1 MDKFRAIT
9 AFVRVAESGG
19 FTAAGNKLGMSV
31 SAITKSVARLEDELG
46 TQLFNRTTRR
56 LATTDFGREF
66 YKRCVQI
73 LAELEDAETSVRQ
86 ANAAPKGEVRVIVPF
101 SYGRVTVVPR
111 LGEFYRRYPDVQ
123 LNISFSD
130 RPVDLIENGYDVAVR
145 VGEMSDSRLI
155 TRLLTKGPLV
165 TVASPGYIAKHG
177 KPMTPSDLDQH
188 NCVIGRYG
196 PEWTY
201 RGKNGRNMNM
211 RVRGNLSIF
220 NGDAYREAAVAGVG
234 VAQNTWWLFR
244 WDLQEGTVVPLLED
258 YQADGAPVSVVYPA
272 NRHVAAKVRA
282 FIDFLVEISKRDV
295 PKEKERAALLA
306 ELVPAKA
313 GR

>member
-1 MDKFRAIT
+1 VDKFRAIT

-73 LAELEDAETSVRQ
+73 LAELEDAETAVRQ
-86 ANAAPKGEVRVIVPF
+86 ANAAPKGEVRAIVPF

-111 LGEFYRRYPDVQ
+111 LPEFYRRYPEVQ

-155 TRLLTKGPLV
+155 TRLLTRGPLV
-165 TVASPGYIAKHG
+165 TVASPEYIAKHG
-177 KPMTPSDLDQH
+177 KPLTPSDLEQH

-196 PEWTY
+196 PEWTF

-220 NGDAYREAAVAGVG
+220 NGDSYREAAVAGIG
-234 VAQNTWWLFR
+234 IAQNTWWLFR
-244 WDLQEGTVVPLLED
+244 WDLQEGTVLPLLED

-295 PKEKERAALLA
+295 PRERSAPAP
-306 ELVPAKA
+306 ELVTAKA

>member
-1 MDKFRAIT
+1 VDKFRAIT

-56 LATTDFGREF
+56 LATTDFGKEF

-73 LAELEDAETSVRQ
+73 LAELEDAESSVRQ
-86 ANAAPKGEVRVIVPF
+86 ANTTPKGEVRAIVPF

-111 LGEFYRRYPDVQ
+111 LADFYARYPDVQ

-145 VGEMSDSRLI
+145 VGEMSDSRLV
-155 TRLLTKGPLV
+155 TRVLTKGPHI
-165 TVASPGYIAKHG
+165 TVASPKYLAQFG
-177 KPMTPSDLDQH
+177 TPKTPADVANH
-188 NCVIGRYG
+188 NCIIGRYG
-196 PEWTY
+196 PEWMF
-201 RGKNGRNMNM
+201 RAKNGRAMNV

-220 NGDAYREAAVAGVG
+220 NGDSYREAAVAGVG
-234 VAQNTWWLFR
+234 LAQNTWWLFR
-244 WDLQEGTVVPLLED
+244 WDIQQGNVVPVLED
-258 YQADGAPVSVVYPA
+258 YNAEGAPVSVVYPA

-282 FIDFLVEISKRDV
+282 FIDFLVDISKRYV
-295 PKEKERAALLA
+295 P
-306 ELVPAKA
+306 
-313 GR
+313 

>member
-56 LATTDFGREF
+56 LATTDFGKEF
-66 YKRCVQI
+66 YKRCIQI
-73 LAELEDAETSVRQ
+73 LAELEDAESSVRQ
-86 ANAAPKGEVRVIVPF
+86 ANTTPKGEVRAIVPF

-111 LGEFYRRYPDVQ
+111 LADFYARYPDVQ

-145 VGEMSDSRLI
+145 VGEMSDSRLV
-155 TRLLTKGPLV
+155 TRVLTKGPHI
-165 TVASPGYIAKHG
+165 TVASPKYLAQFG
-177 KPMTPSDLDQH
+177 TPKTPADVANH
-188 NCVIGRYG
+188 NCIIGRYG
-196 PEWTY
+196 PEWMF
-201 RGKNGRNMNM
+201 RAKNGRAMNV

-220 NGDAYREAAVAGVG
+220 NGDSYREAAVAGVG
-234 VAQNTWWLFR
+234 LAQNTWWLFR
-244 WDLQEGTVVPLLED
+244 WDIQQGNVVPVLED
-258 YQADGAPVSVVYPA
+258 YNAEGAPVSVVYPA

-282 FIDFLVEISKRDV
+282 FIDFLVDISKRYV
-295 PKEKERAALLA
+295 P
-306 ELVPAKA
+306 
-313 GR
+313 

>member
-56 LATTDFGREF
+56 LATTDFGKEF

-73 LAELEDAETSVRQ
+73 LAELEDAESSVRQ
-86 ANAAPKGEVRVIVPF
+86 ANTTPKGEVRAIVPF

-111 LGEFYRRYPDVQ
+111 LADFYARYPDVQ

-145 VGEMSDSRLI
+145 VGEMSDSRLV
-155 TRLLTKGPLV
+155 TRVLTKGPHI
-165 TVASPGYIAKHG
+165 TVASPKYLAQFG
-177 KPMTPSDLDQH
+177 TPKTPADVANH
-188 NCVIGRYG
+188 NCIIGRYG
-196 PEWTY
+196 PEWMF
-201 RGKNGRNMNM
+201 RAKNGRAMNV

-220 NGDAYREAAVAGVG
+220 NGDSYREAAVAGVG
-234 VAQNTWWLFR
+234 LAQNTWWLFR
-244 WDLQEGTVVPLLED
+244 WDIQQGNVVPVLED
-258 YQADGAPVSVVYPA
+258 YNAEGAPVSVIYPA

-282 FIDFLVEISKRDV
+282 FIDFLVDISKRYV
-295 PKEKERAALLA
+295 P
-306 ELVPAKA
+306 
-313 GR
+313 

>member
-1 MDKFRAIT
+1 VDKFRAIT

-56 LATTDFGREF
+56 LATTDFGKEF

-73 LAELEDAETSVRQ
+73 LAELEDAESSVRQ
-86 ANAAPKGEVRVIVPF
+86 ANTTPKGEVRAIVPF

-111 LGEFYRRYPDVQ
+111 LADFYARYPDVQ

-145 VGEMSDSRLI
+145 VGEMSDSRLV
-155 TRLLTKGPLV
+155 TRVLTKGPHI
-165 TVASPGYIAKHG
+165 TVASPKYLAQHG
-177 KPMTPSDLDQH
+177 TPKVPADVASH
-188 NCVIGRYG
+188 NCIIGRYG
-196 PEWTY
+196 PEWIF
-201 RGKNGRNMNM
+201 RAKNGRPQTV

-220 NGDAYREAAVAGVG
+220 NGDSYREAAVAGVG
-234 VAQNTWWLFR
+234 LAQNTWWLFR
-244 WDLQEGTVVPLLED
+244 WDIQQGNVVPVLED
-258 YQADGAPVSVVYPA
+258 YNADGAPVSVVYPA

-282 FIDFLVEISKRDV
+282 FIDFLVDISKRYV
-295 PKEKERAALLA
+295 PQE
-306 ELVPAKA
+306 
-313 GR
+313 

>member
-56 LATTDFGREF
+56 LATTDFGKEF

-73 LAELEDAETSVRQ
+73 LAELEDAESSVRQ
-86 ANAAPKGEVRVIVPF
+86 ANTTPKGEVRAVVPF

-111 LGEFYRRYPDVQ
+111 LADFYKRYPDVQ

-155 TRLLTKGPLV
+155 TRLLTKGPHI
-165 TVASPGYIAKHG
+165 TVAAPKYLEKHG
-177 KPMTPSDLDQH
+177 TPKVPQDLDNH
-188 NCVIGRYG
+188 NCIIGRYG
-196 PEWTY
+196 HEWMF
-201 RGKNGRNMNM
+201 RAKNGRAMNM
-211 RVRGNLSIF
+211 RVRGNLAIF
-220 NGDAYREAAVAGVG
+220 NGDSYREAAVAGIG
-234 VAQNTWWLFR
+234 IAQNTWWTFR
-244 WDLQEGTVVPLLED
+244 WDLQAGTVVQVLED
-258 YQADGAPVSVVYPA
+258 YATEGAPVSVVYPA

-295 PKEKERAALLA
+295 PK
-306 ELVPAKA
+306 
-313 GR
+313 

>member
-1 MDKFRAIT
+1 VDKFRAIT

-56 LATTDFGREF
+56 LATTDFGKEF

-73 LAELEDAETSVRQ
+73 LAELEDAESSVRQ
-86 ANAAPKGEVRVIVPF
+86 ANTTPKGEVRAIVPF

-111 LGEFYRRYPDVQ
+111 LADFYARFPDVQ

-145 VGEMSDSRLI
+145 VGEMSDSRLV
-155 TRLLTKGPLV
+155 TRVLTKGPHI
-165 TVASPGYIAKHG
+165 TVASPKYLAQFG
-177 KPMTPSDLDQH
+177 TPKTPADVANH
-188 NCVIGRYG
+188 NCIIGRYG
-196 PEWTY
+196 PEWMF
-201 RGKNGRNMNM
+201 RAKNGRAMNV

-220 NGDAYREAAVAGVG
+220 NGDSYREAAVAGVG
-234 VAQNTWWLFR
+234 LAQNTWWLFR
-244 WDLQEGTVVPLLED
+244 WDIQQGNVVPVLED
-258 YQADGAPVSVVYPA
+258 YNAEGAPVSVVYPA

-282 FIDFLVEISKRDV
+282 FIDFLVDISKRYV
-295 PKEKERAALLA
+295 P
-306 ELVPAKA
+306 
-313 GR
+313 

>member
-56 LATTDFGREF
+56 LATTDFGKEF

-73 LAELEDAETSVRQ
+73 LAELEDAESSVRQ
-86 ANAAPKGEVRVIVPF
+86 ANTTPKGEVRAIVPF

-111 LGEFYRRYPDVQ
+111 LADFYARYPDVQ

-145 VGEMSDSRLI
+145 VGEMSDSRLV
-155 TRLLTKGPLV
+155 TRVLTKGPHI
-165 TVASPGYIAKHG
+165 TVASPKYLAQFG
-177 KPMTPSDLDQH
+177 TPKTPADVANH
-188 NCVIGRYG
+188 NCIIGRYG
-196 PEWTY
+196 PEWMF
-201 RGKNGRNMNM
+201 RAKNGRAMNV

-220 NGDAYREAAVAGVG
+220 NGDSYREAAVAGVG
-234 VAQNTWWLFR
+234 LAQNTWWLFR
-244 WDLQEGTVVPLLED
+244 WDIQQGNVVPVLED
-258 YQADGAPVSVVYPA
+258 YNAEGAPVSVVYPA

-282 FIDFLVEISKRDV
+282 FIDFLVDISKRYV
-295 PKEKERAALLA
+295 P
-306 ELVPAKA
+306 
-313 GR
+313 